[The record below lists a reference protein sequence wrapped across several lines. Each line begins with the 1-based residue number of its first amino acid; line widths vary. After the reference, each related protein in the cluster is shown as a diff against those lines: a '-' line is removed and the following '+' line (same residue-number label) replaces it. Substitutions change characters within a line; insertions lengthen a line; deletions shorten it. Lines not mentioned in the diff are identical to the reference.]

1 MRELV
6 LKMSMS
12 LDGFVAVPRAE
23 SDWMFR
29 GASPDSAAW
38 VLDTVSRAGVH
49 AFGRRTFES
58 IAGFW
63 PTAPGPI
70 AEPMNRIPKVVFTT
84 QGDYDPGSIGVT
96 TPDSPATTTWTGAR
110 VAAGALDDEVAA
122 LKQESGNYVLA
133 QGGTAFGRSLV
144 RSGLVDEFR
153 LAVLPV
159 ALGTGAGVFSDLPD
173 ELDLE
178 LVSCTA
184 FSGGALGLVYRPK
197 AR

>member
-29 GASPDSAAW
+29 GGSPDSMAW
-38 VLDTVSRAGVH
+38 VLGVVAGAGVH
-49 AFGRRTFES
+49 AFGRKTFES
-58 IAGFW
+58 ISGFW

-84 QGDYDPGSIGVT
+84 QRDFDPRTLAVT
-96 TPDSPATTTWTGAR
+96 DPESPAAATWTGAR
-110 VAAGALDDEVAA
+110 VAAGPLEAEVTA
-122 LKQESGNYVLA
+122 LKQESGGYVLA
-133 QGGTAFGRSLV
+133 QGGTEFGRSLV
-144 RSGLVDEFR
+144 RAGLVDEYR

-159 ALGTGAGVFSDLPD
+159 ALGSGDGVFAALTG

-178 LVSCTA
+178 LISSRA
-184 FSGGALGLVYRPK
+184 FAGGALGLVYRPK
-197 AR
+197 R